1 MNVRLI
7 KPGIARLDKK
17 PKQLPLE
24 VPIIE
29 TIQSWVRDFQ
39 SIRADRALLD
49 FKRISNLRKS

>member
-7 KPGIARLDKK
+7 KRGMSRPDKN
-17 PKQLPLE
+17 PKQLPPE

-39 SIRADRALLD
+39 SIRSDRALLD
-49 FKRISNLRKS
+49 FKRIRNLGKI

>member
-7 KPGIARLDKK
+7 KPGKSRLDEQQKR
-17 PKQLPLE
+17 PSAE

-39 SIRADRALLD
+39 TTRADRVRLD
-49 FKRISNLRKS
+49 FERIRNPGKT